1 MACEMEHYRH
11 TQKAKWIFA
20 LLCAAAVVMAV
31 AALSVNDPVF
41 WLISL
46 GCAAFTGTIAWLF
59 SSLTVEVDEHELKWF
74 FGPGFWR
81 KSVARADIVHASA
94 IRTQWWHGWGIRY
107 TPMGWLYNVYGLDA
121 VAVARSKGRPVL
133 IGTDEPDALLHVLG
147 FPRVR

>member
-1 MACEMEHYRH
+1 MGHYRH
-11 TQKAKWIFA
+11 TQKARWIFA
-20 LLCAAAVVMAV
+20 LLCAAAAIAVVAAV
-31 AALSVNDPVF
+31 AVNDPFF
-41 WLISL
+41 WLICL

-59 SSLTVEVDEHELKWF
+59 SSLTVEVDDRELRWF

-81 KSVARADIVHASA
+81 KKVARGDIVQASA

-133 IGTDEPDALLHVLG
+133 IGTDEPKVLLDALG
-147 FPRVR
+147 FPSTR